1 MTIHLNK
8 INGFGG
14 GSGGGGSS
22 SSGASLF
29 DIKTMAQA
37 VADKGW
43 ACISNQKVL
52 TKENNPKIYNDIKN
66 KYDNA
71 EIGIINTNT
80 TQNYAFDLYEHDNK
94 INFCGNYDYKV
105 YSTADIDL
113 SNLTEVADLKSIFDT
128 TFNDDISV
136 LKVCK
141 GTNVILAFGFNF
153 NNDCFILKLDFSFN
167 VLKSYKPNISTNRTI
182 KCYSVLGKFIFS
194 IDYGI
199 YWDNDDNSNI
209 ALNELSN
216 SQAIN
221 ALTYDSNSGDVY
233 IQLKNVYEGNDGL
246 AYTNISN
253 LSLSTVK
260 SLPENTINADVCY
273 FNNNLYFMCNA
284 NSTLV
289 AFKSTNNGT
298 NWVSINN
305 NIESGISGKPIIAI
319 FSNKAYIQISSGNL
333 YSTTN
338 FIDFSV
344 EIENTSNSYNS
355 IFISNLG
362 YYATS
367 NSYDFQ
373 SLNDV
378 VYADVGTK
386 VFTDTYSINGNSIS
400 IDYYKNSSSQTKIV
414 FGTSQ
419 NSDIDTVTQYLGYN
433 PYFVLDTTVDSE
445 NVQLPINTNLWTY
458 MYVGDDYIDYDV
470 PSGNVTR
477 LLEQAEQIIDSS
489 SDITLDIKGNKEYK
503 LTNSSLTSLTLNSY
517 SNSPLG
523 TTIEFKSGAT
533 ATTITD
539 STSIDWVDGATPIPS
554 ANVKCLIFVWDNKGF
569 YKEW

>member
-1 MTIHLNK
+1 MLGQTNAKGRSDLI
-8 INGFGG
+8 IG
-14 GSGGGGSS
+14 
-22 SSGASLF
+22 

-37 VADKGW
+37 VANKGW
-43 ACISNQKVL
+43 ACISNKKIL
-52 TKENNPKIYNDIKN
+52 TKTNNPTVYNDINN

-71 EIGIINTNT
+71 ERGIINTNT
-80 TQNYAFDLYEHDNK
+80 TQNYAFDLFENDNK
-94 INFCGNYDYKV
+94 IYFCSNYDYKINN
-105 YSTADIDL
+105 TTNIDL
-113 SNLTEVADLKSIFDT
+113 SGATEVVDLKSIFDT
-128 TFNDDISV
+128 TFNDDIDVS
-136 LKVCK
+136 KVCK
-141 GTNVILAFGFNF
+141 GTNVILAFGLNF
-153 NNDCFILKLDFSFN
+153 NNNCFILKLDFSFN
-167 VLKSYKPNISTNRTI
+167 VLKSYKPNISTDGKI
-182 KCYSVLGKFIFS
+182 KCYSVLGKFIYS
-194 IDYGI
+194 INFGI

-233 IQLKNVYEGNDGL
+233 IQLKNVYNGNDGL

-260 SLPENTINADVCY
+260 SLPENTINSDVCY
-273 FNNNLYFMCNA
+273 FNDNLYFMCNA
-284 NSTLV
+284 NGTLV

-305 NIESGISGKPIIAI
+305 NIESISGKPIIAI

-338 FIDFSV
+338 FIVFAV
-344 EIENTSNSYNS
+344 EIENTNNSDGYSS

-367 NSYDFQ
+367 NSYNTRD
-373 SLNDV
+373 LNDV

-414 FGTSQ
+414 LGTSQ
-419 NSDIDTVTQYLGYN
+419 NTNIDTITAYLGYN
-433 PYFVLDTTVDSE
+433 PYFVLDTTTNSE

-458 MYVGDDYIDYDV
+458 MFVGDNYEDSNL
-470 PSGNVTR
+470 PTGNTTR
-477 LLEQAEQIIDSS
+477 LLPQTEIITNNSAS
-489 SDITLDIKGNKEYK
+489 VSLDIKGNKTYD
-503 LTNSSLTSLTLNSY
+503 LTNSALTTLTINSCED
-517 SNSPLG
+517 SPLG
-523 TTIEFKSGAT
+523 TLIKFHSGTT
-533 ATTITD
+533 ATTIDDTNN
-539 STSIDWVDGATPIPS
+539 SGIDWTDGAAPIPS
-554 ANVKCLIFVWDNKGF
+554 ASKTCWILIVDKTGF